1 MYFAVFFSPLQITE
15 YKCSVILNDIS
26 LRQLPE
32 TAVFVCVCVLSSFKT
47 VFKHKNAFS
56 MLAPKTGRILLSLV
70 RMYESFYTLV
80 SFTVS
85 SSVFLPLCLSLLFFF
100 SVSFLF
106 SFVFWLFA
114 EEEVENFNVSSLQE
128 EVLRSIEADSFWC
141 MSKLLDGIQ
150 VN

>member
-1 MYFAVFFSPLQITE
+1 MCTKMLKCKCLASVLCSFFSPLLITE

-56 MLAPKTGRILLSLV
+56 MHAPKTGRILLSLV

-80 SFTVS
+80 SCLYSCLFVRFSPSLSFTLIL
-85 SSVFLPLCLSLLFFF
+85 FLCLFLIFICLLALCRGRSGKFQCFQLAGRG
-100 SVSFLF
+100 V
-106 SFVFWLFA
+106 A
-114 EEEVENFNVSSLQE
+114 EH
-128 EVLRSIEADSFWC
+128 R
-141 MSKLLDGIQ
+141 G
-150 VN
+150 